1 MEPLTRGF
9 VRRRLPVPSRP
20 AMWQVGCVADT
31 TNRVQNVEGLTLER
45 VGYRTVDAEAL
56 PQLNR
61 YLSNK

>member
-1 MEPLTRGF
+1 MRKS
-9 VRRRLPVPSRP
+9 V
-20 AMWQVGCVADT
+20 VALVT
-31 TNRVQNVEGLTLER
+31 SCLYRVQNVEGLTLER